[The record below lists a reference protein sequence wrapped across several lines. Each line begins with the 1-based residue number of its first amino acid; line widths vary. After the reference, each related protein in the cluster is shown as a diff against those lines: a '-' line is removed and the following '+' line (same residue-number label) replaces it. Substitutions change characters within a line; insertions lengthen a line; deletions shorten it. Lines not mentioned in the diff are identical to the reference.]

1 LSWGAGP
8 RAGQFLLLAAKAR
21 ALLHGR
27 LFVSLDDID
36 ALAPAVLRHRLVPN
50 FTAEAEGVTVDQII
64 DKLLMIVP
72 RGEPDRLL

>member
-1 LSWGAGP
+1 
-8 RAGQFLLLAAKAR
+8 
-21 ALLHGR
+21 LLHGR